1 MEEVVIIGAGPA
13 GLMLACELRLAGV
26 RTIVLEKRAEP
37 GDLPKANGL
46 GGQIIR
52 LLDHRG
58 LLERFSAGSPFA
70 GRAPRFPFGSV
81 PLNFAELGGDAP
93 LELLMIQQPRLER
106 LLGERAAE
114 LGAEVRW
121 GHRLR
126 TLVQDDE
133 GVTLEGDGFRLRARY
148 VVGCD
153 GGRSLVRE
161 QAGIGFPGTTDD
173 EVLLLGH
180 FKAPHASLFDSPQ
193 VSGLQPGWN
202 RTPNGRLLLTSL
214 RPGVHIVGV
223 REKIADAGEK
233 IVGLREE
240 VVGVRDE
247 AVGVGE
253 EVAGVREKGTAPAS
267 AVTLEEFEE
276 AVRRVIGVDLPLGEP
291 IWLSSTVSQARLADR
306 YREGRVFL
314 AGDAAHLFPAGG
326 SALNVGLMDTANLAW
341 KLAAHLHGHVPT
353 GLLDTYEAE
362 RRPVAAHTLRHT
374 RAQAALERLTGEDGT
389 ALRDLLAELL
399 TFEQP
404 LRHLGEMLQGSDI
417 RYGTAPHPL
426 TGRFAPDLTLTTA
439 DGPTRVAD
447 LMRSADWLL
456 LDLRPTS
463 SEPGELVSQRPVAS
477 DLGELVG
484 QRPVAASDLGELVGQ
499 PVASDLGELVGRRP
513 VPLDLGDL
521 GDLVRDGRLR
531 VVVAH
536 CAAPPADALLIRP
549 DGYVAWAGT
558 DGLPEA
564 VTTWLTP

>member
-46 GGQIIR
+46 GGQIVQ

-70 GRAPRFPFGSV
+70 GPAPGFPFGSV
-81 PLNFAELGGDAP
+81 PLNFAELGGDVP
-93 LELLMIQQPRLER
+93 LHLLMIQQPRLER

-121 GHRLR
+121 GQRLR
-126 TLVQDDE
+126 TLAQDDE

-180 FKAPHASLFDSPQ
+180 FKAPHASIFDSPQ
-193 VSGLQPGWN
+193 ANGLQPGWN

-214 RPGVHIVGV
+214 RPGVHIAAV
-223 REKIADAGEK
+223 REKA
-233 IVGLREE
+233 
-240 VVGVRDE
+240 VVG
-247 AVGVGE
+247 
-253 EVAGVREKGTAPAS
+253 GVREKGAAAGTV
-267 AVTLEEFEE
+267 VTLAEFED

-341 KLAAHLHGHVPT
+341 KLAAHLHGHAPT

-374 RAQAALERLTGEDGT
+374 RAQATLERLTDEDGT
-389 ALRDLLAELL
+389 ALRDLLTELFAL
-399 TFEQP
+399 EQP
-404 LRHLGEMLQGSDI
+404 LRRLGEMLQGSDI

-426 TGRFAPDLTLTTA
+426 TGRFAPDLPLTTA
-439 DGPTRVAD
+439 DGPTRVAE

-456 LDLRPTS
+456 LDLRPTPS
-463 SEPGELVSQRPVAS
+463 DPGGLVGRRPVAS

-484 QRPVAASDLGELVGQ
+484 
-499 PVASDLGELVGRRP
+499 
-513 VPLDLGDL
+513 
-521 GDLVRDGRLR
+521 DGRLR
-531 VVVAH
+531 VVGAH

-564 VTTWLTP
+564 VTTLLTP

>member
-46 GGQIIR
+46 GGQIVQF
-52 LLDHRG
+52 LDYRG

-70 GRAPRFPFGSV
+70 GPAPGFPFGSV
-81 PLNFAELGGDAP
+81 PLNFAELGGDVP
-93 LELLMIQQPRLER
+93 LHLLMIQQPRLER

-126 TLVQDDE
+126 TLAQDDE
-133 GVTLEGDGFRLRARY
+133 GVTLEGDHFRLRARY

-193 VSGLQPGWN
+193 AKGLQPGWN

-214 RPGVHIVGV
+214 RPGIHIVGV
-223 REKIADAGEK
+223 REKGAA
-233 IVGLREE
+233 R
-240 VVGVRDE
+240 
-247 AVGVGE
+247 A
-253 EVAGVREKGTAPAS
+253 T
-267 AVTLEEFEE
+267 AVTLARFEE

-291 IWLSSTVSQARLADR
+291 IWLSSTVSQARVADR

-341 KLAAHLHGHVPT
+341 KLAAHLHGHAPS
-353 GLLDTYEAE
+353 GLLDTYDAE

-389 ALRDLLAELL
+389 ALRDLLAELF

-404 LRHLGEMLQGSDI
+404 LRRLGEMLQGSDI
-417 RYGTAPHPL
+417 RYGTAPVERTDVGGANGGGTGGERHPL
-426 TGRFAPDLTLTTA
+426 TGRFAPDLALTTA
-439 DGPTRVAD
+439 DGPTRVAE
-447 LMRSADWLL
+447 LTRSADWVL
-456 LDLRPTS
+456 LDLRSTP
-463 SEPGELVSQRPVAS
+463 PDLAGEGPVAS
-477 DLGELVG
+477 DPGELVG
-484 QRPVAASDLGELVGQ
+484 QGPAASDG
-499 PVASDLGELVGRRP
+499 GELVGRHP
-513 VPLDLGDL
+513 IPFDLR
-521 GDLVRDGRLR
+521 DLVRDGRLR
-531 VVVAH
+531 VVGAH

>member
-46 GGQIIR
+46 GGQIVQ
-52 LLDHRG
+52 LLDYRG

-70 GRAPRFPFGSV
+70 GRAPGFPFGSV
-81 PLNFAELGGDAP
+81 PLNFAELGGDVP
-93 LELLMIQQPRLER
+93 LQLLMIQQPRLER

-121 GHRLR
+121 GQRLR
-126 TLVQDDE
+126 TLAQDDE

-153 GGRSLVRE
+153 GGHSLVRQ

-180 FKAPHASLFDSPQ
+180 FKAPDASLFESPQ
-193 VSGLQPGWN
+193 AKGLQPGWN

-223 REKIADAGEK
+223 REK
-233 IVGLREE
+233 
-240 VVGVRDE
+240 VVD
-247 AVGVGE
+247 
-253 EVAGVREKGTAPAS
+253 VREKGAAPTT
-267 AVTLEEFEE
+267 AVTLARFEE

-291 IWLSSTVSQARLADR
+291 IWLSSTVSQARVADR

-341 KLAAHLHGHVPT
+341 KLAAHLHGHAPT
-353 GLLDTYEAE
+353 GLLDTYDAE

-374 RAQAALERLTGEDGT
+374 RAQAAMERLTGEDGQ
-389 ALRDLLAELL
+389 AVRDLLTEL
-399 TFEQP
+399 FAFDQP
-404 LRHLGEMLQGSDI
+404 LHRLAEMLQGSDI
-417 RYGTAPHPL
+417 RYGTALVERAYVERAYVERTDAGGADVGGADRGGTDGERHPL
-426 TGRFAPDLTLTTA
+426 TGRFAPDLALTTA
-439 DGPTRVAD
+439 DGPTRVAE
-447 LMRSADWLL
+447 LLRSADWVL
-456 LDLRPTS
+456 LDLRLTPS
-463 SEPGELVSQRPVAS
+463 HLGELVGQGPVAS
-477 DLGELVG
+477 DLGEL
-484 QRPVAASDLGELVGQ
+484 A
-499 PVASDLGELVGRRP
+499 GRRP
-513 VPLDLGDL
+513 VPLDLG
-521 GDLVRDGRLR
+521 GLVRDGRLQ
-531 VVVAH
+531 VVGAH

>member
-52 LLDHRG
+52 FLDHRG

-70 GRAPRFPFGSV
+70 GRAPGFPFGSV

-93 LELLMIQQPRLER
+93 LHLLMIQQPRLEW

-114 LGAEVRW
+114 LGAEVSW

-126 TLVQDDE
+126 TLTQDDE
-133 GVTLEGDGFRLRARY
+133 GVTLEGDGFRLQARY

-153 GGRSLVRE
+153 GGHSLVRE

-173 EVLLLGH
+173 EVMLLGH
-180 FKAPHASLFDSPQ
+180 FKAPHASFFDSPQ

-223 REKIADAGEK
+223 REKI
-233 IVGLREE
+233 V
-240 VVGVRDE
+240 
-247 AVGVGE
+247 
-253 EVAGVREKGTAPAS
+253 GVREKGAAAAS
-267 AVTLEEFEE
+267 AVTLAEFEE

-341 KLAAHLHGHVPT
+341 KLAAHLHGHAST
-353 GLLDTYEAE
+353 GLLDTYETE

-389 ALRDLLAELL
+389 ALRDLLTELL

-404 LRHLGEMLQGSDI
+404 LRHLGELLQGSDV

-426 TGRFAPDLTLTTA
+426 TGRFAPDLALTTV
-439 DGPTRVAD
+439 DGPTRVAE
-447 LMRSADWLL
+447 LMRPAGWLL
-456 LDLRPTS
+456 LDLRPTPS
-463 SEPGELVSQRPVAS
+463 DPGELVSQRPVGS
-477 DLGELVG
+477 DLGESVS
-484 QRPVAASDLGELVGQ
+484 QRPAAS
-499 PVASDLGELVGRRP
+499 
-513 VPLDLGDL
+513 DL